1 MGLIIK
7 IAWRNIQRHRGK
19 SLVVGIIMFLGAMV
33 MTIGNGVVS
42 AMEKGLRE
50 NIMNR
55 FTGQIVVMSAKQ
67 EQDNVI
73 FTPLGKDVEVIT
85 GFDGIKKVLSSQ
97 DYIAKYLPVGKG
109 LTLIL
114 NDNGDVGYALVLG
127 VRFED
132 YQKMFKNNI
141 QLVEGKLL
149 KNDDRG
155 ILVSSGSRKRVYDEQ
170 DFWLQPEG
178 VPMNDKNLTP
188 EALANKGSLDVR
200 NSIVMMGTSQENT
213 TMDIKM
219 DVTGIIKYS
228 YLNDFWKNFN
238 IMDIESFREVFN
250 YVTATDVVTVVPK
263 EKQKLLDRD
272 NFDSLFGES
281 VVEKVDTGMKNY
293 DVSKLIGKRVVRKKV
308 NVDSG
313 AYNLIFVKLKD
324 IDAIESSA
332 EKLNRAFKAAGA
344 DVRAVPW
351 KKAIGQLGDIAMIM
365 RGATIG
371 FVMLI
376 FFVAIII
383 IMNTLSM
390 AALERVSEI
399 GMMRA
404 VGAQKS
410 FITGMFFAETAMIS
424 FVFGGA
430 GIIAGA
436 IVVAVLNSLGITT
449 ENHILELLFGG
460 DVFRPALAGMDILIG
475 VIELAL
481 VTVLATL
488 YPLKVAR
495 RITPLDAIMRD

>member
-1 MGLIIK
+1 MDLIIK
-7 IAWRNIQRHRGK
+7 IAWRNIMRHRGK
-19 SLVVGIIMFLGAMV
+19 SMVVGIILFLGATV
-33 MTIGNGVVS
+33 MTVGNGVVS

-55 FTGQIVVMSAKQ
+55 FTGQIVIISDKQ
-67 EQDNVI
+67 EKENVLL
-73 FTPLGKDVEVIT
+73 TPLGQDVEVIT
-85 GFDGIKKVLSSQ
+85 GYEKIRKILASQ
-97 DYIAKYLPVGKG
+97 DYIARYLPAGKG

-114 NDNGDVGYALVLG
+114 NDNGDVGYSIVLG
-127 VRFED
+127 VKFED

-141 QLVEGKLL
+141 KLVEGKLL
-149 KNDDRG
+149 KNEDRG
-155 ILVSSGSRKRVYDEQ
+155 ILICSGSRKRQYDEQ

-178 VPMNDKNLTP
+178 IPLNDKNLTP
-188 EALANKGSLDVR
+188 EALANKKNLDVR
-200 NSIVMMGTSQENT
+200 NSIVMMGTSSENT

-219 DVTGIIKYS
+219 EVTGIFAYS
-228 YLNDFWKNFN
+228 YFNDLWKDFN

-250 YVTATDVVTVVPK
+250 YVTATDVVTQVPK
-263 EKQKLLDRD
+263 EKQKLLERD

-281 VVEKVDTGMKNY
+281 VMEKADAGKKDY

-313 AYNLIFVKLKD
+313 AYNVIFVKLKD
-324 IDAIESSA
+324 IDAIDKSVD
-332 EKLNRAFKAAGA
+332 KLNRAFKAAGA
-344 DVRAVPW
+344 GVRAVSW
-351 KKAIGQLGDIAMIM
+351 KKAVGQIADLAMIM

-390 AALERVSEI
+390 AAMERVSEI

-410 FITGMFFAETAMIS
+410 FIAGVFFAETTIIS
-424 FVFGGA
+424 FVSGGA
-430 GIIAGA
+430 GILTGA
-436 IVVAVLNSLGITT
+436 VIVAILNSLNITSD
-449 ENHILELLFGG
+449 NHILQLLFGG
-460 DVFRPALAGMDILIG
+460 DVFKPALDGADIVIG
-475 VIELAL
+475 VMELIL
-481 VTVLATL
+481 VTVLAVV

>member
-1 MGLIIK
+1 MDLIFK

-19 SLVVGIIMFLGAMV
+19 SMVVGIILFLGATV
-33 MTIGNGVVS
+33 MTIGNGVIS

-55 FTGQIVVMSAKQ
+55 FTGQIVIMSDKQ

-73 FTPLGKDVEVIT
+73 FTPLGKDVEIIT
-85 GFDGIKKVLSSQ
+85 GYDKVKKVLSSQ
-97 DYIAKYLPVGKG
+97 NYIQRYLPVGKG

-132 YQKMFKNNI
+132 YQKMFMNNVK
-141 QLVEGKLL
+141 LVEGRFL
-149 KNDDRG
+149 KNDERG
-155 ILVSSGSRKRVYDEQ
+155 ILVSSGSRKRVYEEQ

-178 VPMNDKNLTP
+178 VPLSDKNLTP
-188 EALANKGSLDVR
+188 EALADKKRLDVR
-200 NSIVMMGTSQENT
+200 NGIVMMGTSSENT

-219 DVTGIIKYS
+219 DVTGIVRYA
-228 YLNDFWKNFN
+228 YLDEFWKNFN

-250 YVTATDVVTVVPK
+250 YVTAADAVTQVPQ
-263 EKQKLLDRD
+263 EKRKLLEQD
-272 NFDSLFGES
+272 NFDNLFGDT
-281 VVEKVDTGMKNY
+281 VVQKVDTGTTRY
-293 DVSKLIGKRVVRKKV
+293 DVTKLIGKKAARRKA

-313 AYNLIFVKLKD
+313 AYNLVFVKLKD
-324 IDAIESSA
+324 IGAIDRSVDR
-332 EKLNRAFKAAGA
+332 LNGAFKAAGA
-344 DVRAVPW
+344 EARAVSW
-351 KKAIGQLGDIAMIM
+351 KKAIGQLADMAMIM
-365 RGATIG
+365 RGATVG

-410 FITGMFFAETAMIS
+410 FIAGMFFAETTIIS
-424 FVFGGA
+424 FVSGGA

-436 IVVAVLNSLGITT
+436 IIVAILNSLNITSD
-449 ENHILELLFGG
+449 NHILQLLFGG
-460 DVFRPALAGMDILIG
+460 DVFKPALDALDILIG
-475 VIELAL
+475 VIELSL
-481 VTVLATL
+481 VTVLAVV

>member
-1 MGLIIK
+1 MNLIMK

-19 SLVVGIIMFLGAMV
+19 SMVVGIILFLGATV

-55 FTGQIVVMSAKQ
+55 FTGQIVIMSDKQ

-73 FTPLGKDVEVIT
+73 FTPMGRDVEIIT
-85 GFDGIKKVLSSQ
+85 DFDKVKKVLSSQ
-97 DYIAKYLPVGKG
+97 DYIEKYLPVGKG

-127 VRFED
+127 VKFED
-132 YQKMFKNNI
+132 YQKMFKNNVR
-141 QLVEGKLL
+141 LVEGKLL
-149 KNDDRG
+149 RNDDRG
-155 ILVSSGSRKRVYDEQ
+155 ILVSSGSRKRTYDEQ

-178 VPMNDKNLTP
+178 VPLNDKNLTP
-188 EALANKGSLDVR
+188 EALANRKRLDVR
-200 NSIVMMGTSQENT
+200 NSIVMMGTSSENT

-219 DVTGIIKYS
+219 DVTGIVKFA
-228 YLNDFWKNFN
+228 YLDEFWKNFN

-250 YVTATDVVTVVPK
+250 YVTAADMVTQVPK
-263 EKQKLLDRD
+263 EKQKLLERE
-272 NFDSLFGES
+272 NFDSLFGDS
-281 VVEKVDTGMKNY
+281 VVEKVDTGPKQY
-293 DVSKLIGKRVVRKKV
+293 DVSKLIGKRVVRKKA

-313 AYNLIFVKLKD
+313 SYNLIFVKLKD
-324 IDAIESSA
+324 ADAIDRSA
-332 EKLNRAFKAAGA
+332 DRLNGAFKAAGA
-344 DVRAVPW
+344 GVRAVPW

-410 FITGMFFAETAMIS
+410 FISRMFFAETTIIS
-424 FVFGGA
+424 FVSGGA

-436 IVVAVLNSLGITT
+436 IIVAVLNTLNITS
-449 ENHILELLFGG
+449 ENHILQLLFGG
-460 DVFRPALAGMDILIG
+460 DVFNPALDGMDIIIG